1 MANQV
6 EKVNGIEIGKI
17 EKINGLT
24 DAEIQNLNGLEF
36 TGSTDAQLVTFATQ
50 DTGGSAIDG
59 GTGFNGS
66 GSTRSY
72 ATQLAFDPDT
82 NQVII
87 AFSDNGN
94 STRCTI
100 RIGTVSGTTITFG
113 DKIVTDTSHTGV
125 NATGC
130 HYDKVNN
137 RLIVIQ
143 SDPYSIY
150 TGTGGIYA
158 TAFELDSSADRTV
171 ATQGTTTEVFQSSSG
186 HSVSTN
192 NLSEIQEHDGVVD
205 VLYEDKG
212 DGDDNYVKTVRIND
226 ASACSLTISSGAE
239 FDDDSNNYFGIA
251 YSPDED
257 KNLVIYVDG
266 NTLKGRTITHFSGN
280 PSVGSNVASFPVG
293 YSELDVGEGH
303 GGRNMIYDT
312 EHNKFHF
319 IFRYNS
325 SNQNNAVN
333 DNLYI
338 SNASISGTTVTFA
351 NTGNPTT
358 TMNNTLE
365 ISDLKY
371 GSHHSSNQ
379 AGGGLI
385 YSHQRQRIIMHG
397 NSSNSETGST
407 KKFHVIDYNGSS
419 YTKSSSPIDIFT
431 ASGAPWDT
439 GAIRTG
445 DESGTFGTVNLISYM
460 VYGGSND
467 GKTFIQGIDAGDST
481 IS

>member
-24 DAEIQNLNGLEF
+24 DAEIEKLNGLEF

-50 DTGGSAIDG
+50 DTSGSAIDG

-72 ATQLAFDPDT
+72 ASQLAFDSDT
-82 NQVII
+82 NQVIV
-87 AFSDNGN
+87 AFSDGGN

-125 NATGC
+125 SATGC
-130 HYDKVNN
+130 HYDKVND

-158 TAFELDSSADRTV
+158 TAFELNSSRGVD
-171 ATQGTTTEVFQSSSG
+171 TQGTTTEVFQSSSG

-257 KNLVIYVDG
+257 KNLIIYVDG
-266 NTLKGRTITHFSGN
+266 NTLKGRTITHFSGD
-280 PSVGSNVASFPVG
+280 PSLGSAASFPVG
-293 YSELDVGEGH
+293 YSELDPAEGH
-303 GGRNMIYDT
+303 GGRAMIYDT

-319 IFRYNS
+319 IFRYNAS
-325 SNQNNAVN
+325 SNNNAVE

-358 TMNNTLE
+358 TMNNSVE

-379 AGGGLI
+379 AGAGLI

-431 ASGAPWDT
+431 ASGAPWET

-445 DESGTFGTVNLISYM
+445 DESGTLGTVNLISYF

-467 GKTFIQGIDAGDST
+467 GKTFIQGIDAGDSA

>member
-1 MANQV
+1 MANEV
-6 EKVNGIEIGKI
+6 TKLNGIAIANITDLNGI
-17 EKINGLT
+17 TDANLAKING
-24 DAEIQNLNGLEF
+24 QEF

-50 DTGGSAIDG
+50 DTSGSAIDG

-66 GSTRSY
+66 GSTRSS

-87 AFSDNGN
+87 AFSDHGN

-130 HYDKVNN
+130 HYDKVND

-158 TAFELDSSADRTV
+158 TAFELNSSRGVD
-171 ATQGTTTEVFQSSSG
+171 TQGTTTEVFQSSSG

-226 ASACSLTISSGAE
+226 ASACSLTISSGTE

-257 KNLVIYVDG
+257 KNLLIYVDG
-266 NTLKGRTITHFSGN
+266 NTLKGRTITHFSGD
-280 PSVGSNVASFPVG
+280 PSLGSAASFPVG
-293 YSELDVGEGH
+293 YSELDAAEGH
-303 GGRNMIYDT
+303 GGRAMIYDT

-319 IFRYNS
+319 IFRYNA
-325 SNQNNAVN
+325 SNSNNATN
-333 DNLYI
+333 DYLYI

-365 ISDLKY
+365 ISDLRY
-371 GSHHSSNQ
+371 GSHQGSNY
-379 AGGGLI
+379 AGAGLI

-419 YTKSSSPIDIFT
+419 YTKSSSPIDIYT

-445 DESGTFGTVNLISYM
+445 DESGTLGNVNLISYFS
-460 VYGGSND
+460 YGGSND